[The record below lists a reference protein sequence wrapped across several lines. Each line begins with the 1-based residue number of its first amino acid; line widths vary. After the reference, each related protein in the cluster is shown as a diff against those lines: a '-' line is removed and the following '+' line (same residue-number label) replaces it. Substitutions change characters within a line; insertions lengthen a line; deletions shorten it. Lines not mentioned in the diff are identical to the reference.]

1 MITLGITGRSGCGK
15 STVTA
20 VFAGHGVPLADADQ
34 ISREI
39 LLPGSPLLPALAER
53 FGADIL
59 KADGTLDRRL
69 LADRAFATPEG
80 KAALDGLTH
89 PEIVRRIRAAKQA
102 AQEAGAPLFV
112 LDGAVIVGTA
122 AQAEC
127 DRLCVVTAPFETSV
141 ARIVARDGIAPE
153 MACRR
158 LNAQTPEA
166 ELTAQADYVLHN
178 DADFAAP
185 QYDPAA
191 AHERRMARAAARRR
205 AQQRRCKRRLRL
217 LILCLLALV
226 LLVAAP
232 HLWHRAEQLLYP
244 RKYEQLVDQWA
255 QTYKLDPLLVDAF
268 IRTESGFDP
277 VATSSVDARGLM
289 QMTEETFLWLRSKIA
304 ADEDLAFADLY
315 DPDTSIR
322 FGCYYLHLCLER
334 YNGDVATAAAA
345 YHSGWGTVDNLLRM
359 EEHSADG
366 QTLQGFPYSQM
377 NHYVNKITSC
387 YGAYQRIYAGN

>member
-1 MITLGITGRSGCGK
+1 MN
-15 STVTA
+15 
-20 VFAGHGVPLADADQ
+20 
-34 ISREI
+34 
-39 LLPGSPLLPALAER
+39 ER
-53 FGADIL
+53 FEKDSNG
-59 KADGTLDRRL
+59 
-69 LADRAFATPEG
+69 
-80 KAALDGLTH
+80 
-89 PEIVRRIRAAKQA
+89 
-102 AQEAGAPLFV
+102 
-112 LDGAVIVGTA
+112 
-122 AQAEC
+122 
-127 DRLCVVTAPFETSV
+127 
-141 ARIVARDGIAPE
+141 
-153 MACRR
+153 M
-158 LNAQTPEA
+158 
-166 ELTAQADYVLHN
+166 
-178 DADFAAP
+178 P

-255 QTYKLDPLLVDAF
+255 QTYNLDPLLVDAF

-304 ADEDLAFADLY
+304 ADENLAFADLY

-377 NHYVNKITSC
+377 NHYVNKITTC
-387 YGAYQRIYAGN
+387 YRAYQRIYAGN

>member
-1 MITLGITGRSGCGK
+1 MN
-15 STVTA
+15 
-20 VFAGHGVPLADADQ
+20 
-34 ISREI
+34 
-39 LLPGSPLLPALAER
+39 ER
-53 FGADIL
+53 FEKDSNG
-59 KADGTLDRRL
+59 
-69 LADRAFATPEG
+69 
-80 KAALDGLTH
+80 
-89 PEIVRRIRAAKQA
+89 
-102 AQEAGAPLFV
+102 
-112 LDGAVIVGTA
+112 
-122 AQAEC
+122 
-127 DRLCVVTAPFETSV
+127 
-141 ARIVARDGIAPE
+141 
-153 MACRR
+153 M
-158 LNAQTPEA
+158 
-166 ELTAQADYVLHN
+166 
-178 DADFAAP
+178 P

-205 AQQRRCKRRLRL
+205 AQQRRRKRRLRL

-345 YHSGWGTVDNLLRM
+345 YHRCSRLPQRLGHCGQ
-359 EEHSADG
+359 SAADG
-366 QTLQGFPYSQM
+366 RALGRRPDAAGLPLQSDEPLCKQDHLLLWCVSAHLRG
-377 NHYVNKITSC
+377 KLIKK
-387 YGAYQRIYAGN
+387 